1 MYNLR
6 FKQSKIYKQNSS
18 LTCNKIT
25 YMRSYINRKIDLII
39 KQNPYMFAIKIIQ
52 GLSWHDTS
60 INIYFC
66 NQYISLFTLPEH
78 LISTP
83 DKIVW
88 VSDYLAFQS
97 FDFECLPDECCSTFD
112 IEFTWWMLFYFGHWV
127 YLMNVVLLLTLN
139 LLDEC
144 CSTFDF
150 EFTWWMLFYFGHWVY
165 LMNVVLLLTLSLPDE
180 CCSTFDIKFTW
191 WMLFYFWLWV
201 YLMNVVLLWTLSL
214 PDECCS
220 TLDFECT
227 WWMLLYFW
235 HWV

>member
-97 FDFECLPDECCSTFD
+97 FDFECLPDECCSTLD
-112 IEFTWWMLFYFGHWV
+112 IEFT
-127 YLMNVVLLLTLN
+127 
-139 LLDEC
+139 
-144 CSTFDF
+144 
-150 EFTWWMLFYFGHWVY
+150 
-165 LMNVVLLLTLSLPDE
+165 
-180 CCSTFDIKFTW
+180 
-191 WMLFYFWLWV
+191 
-201 YLMNVVLLWTLSL
+201 
-214 PDECCS
+214 
-220 TLDFECT
+220 
-227 WWMLLYFW
+227 
-235 HWV
+235 